1 MGSVLMKIS
10 SLLRLY
16 FPSFKFILPQ
26 SFNSLI
32 NSLELLASNS
42 LIMFF
47 NPLPYFWPSVLKLGL
62 ILYLIRS
69 SESDIRSID
78 FTFNSSKIIPLLSS
92 MNLEIS
98 SFSMAYDTLL
108 KGCLIF

>member
-1 MGSVLMKIS
+1 MKIS

-16 FPSFKFILPQ
+16 LPSFKFILPQ

-32 NSLELLASNS
+32 SSLELLASNS

-78 FTFNSSKIIPLLSS
+78 FTFNSSRIIPLLSS